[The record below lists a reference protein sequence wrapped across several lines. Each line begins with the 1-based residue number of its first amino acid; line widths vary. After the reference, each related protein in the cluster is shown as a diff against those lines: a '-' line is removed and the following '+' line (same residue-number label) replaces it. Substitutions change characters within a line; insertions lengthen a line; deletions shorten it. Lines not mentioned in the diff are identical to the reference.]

1 MRIVYFGSAGF
12 GLPSLEAIRDSAY
25 ELVGVF
31 TQPAHRAGRGRK
43 VRKTAVAVW
52 CEENGIDCVEADNIN
67 SPEMFEKVSGCHGD
81 LLVVIAFGQKI
92 CDKVIGWHEKGA
104 INVHGSLLPKYRG
117 AAPINAAIVNGDDET
132 GISIITVCDRM
143 DAGFVLGTGRCE
155 ITADD
160 NAETVHDK
168 LSALSPGVLLDVIGQ
183 IESGT
188 AVYDEQDEEKVTHAY
203 KMKKSNGY
211 VDWSQPAGKICDK
224 IRGFWSWPGAQ
235 SDYVSQKTGKCI
247 RVTFAKARVVE
258 GGDESGRFGLLDDEL
273 RVICGGGRVELLEVK
288 PAGGK
293 LMGFKDFVN
302 GRGVLPGDCFIPIEE
317 KDRQKAEGRRQ

>member
-12 GLPSLEAIRDSAY
+12 GVPSLDAIRDSAH

-31 TQPAHRAGRGRK
+31 TQPAHPAGRGRK
-43 VRKTAVAVW
+43 VRKTAVALW
-52 CEENGIDCVEADNIN
+52 CEENGIDYVEADNIN
-67 SPEMFEKVSGCHGD
+67 SPEMFEKVSGCYGD
-81 LLVVIAFGQKI
+81 FLVVIAFGQKI
-92 CDKVIGWHEKGA
+92 GDKVIGCHEKGA

-117 AAPINAAIVNGDDET
+117 AAPINAAIVNGDKET

-155 ITADD
+155 ITEDD
-160 NAETVHDK
+160 NAQTVHDK
-168 LSALSPGVLLDVIGQ
+168 LSQLSPGVLLDVIAQ
-183 IESGT
+183 IEDGT
-188 AVYDEQDEEKVTHAY
+188 AVYAEQDEEKVTCAY
-203 KMKKSNGY
+203 KMKKSDGY
-211 VDWSQPAGKICDK
+211 IDWSEAGGAIRDK
-224 IRGFWSWPGAQ
+224 IRGLWPWPGAR

-258 GGDESGRFGLLDDEL
+258 GTEESGRFGLLDEEL
-273 RVICGGGRVELLEVK
+273 RVICGRGRVEVLEVK

-302 GRGVLPGDCFIPIEE
+302 GRGVLPGDCFIPIE
-317 KDRQKAEGRRQ
+317 D

>member
-12 GLPSLEAIRDSAY
+12 GLPSLEAIRDSAH

-43 VRKTAVAVW
+43 VRKTAVAIW
-52 CEENGIDCVEADNIN
+52 CQENGIDCVEADNIN
-67 SPEMFEKVSGCHGD
+67 SDEIFEKLSGCSGD

-92 CDKVIGWHEKGA
+92 GDKVIDFHEKGA

-117 AAPINAAIVNGDDET
+117 AAPINAAIVNGDKET

-143 DAGFVLGTGRCE
+143 DAGFVLGMGRCE
-155 ITADD
+155 ITDDD
-160 NAETVHDK
+160 NAQTVHDK
-168 LSALSPGVLLDVIGQ
+168 LSAISPGVLLDVIGQ
-183 IESGT
+183 IENAA

-203 KMKKSNGY
+203 KMKKSDGHI
-211 VDWSQPAGKICDK
+211 DWSQPASKICDK
-224 IRGFWSWPGAQ
+224 IRGLWPWPGAQ

-247 RVTFAKARVVE
+247 RVAFAKARVVE
-258 GGDESGRFGLLDDEL
+258 GKEESGRFGLLDEEL
-273 RVICGGGRVELLEVK
+273 NVICGASRIELLEVK

-293 LMGFKDFVN
+293 VMGFKDFIN
-302 GRGVLPGDCFIPIEE
+302 GRGVLPGDCFIPIEDS
-317 KDRQKAEGRRQ
+317 KKAEKKA